1 MNQNEKDYLSINEM
15 ESADVSRTFMSKVFL
30 WMCIA
35 LGITALTAFLSASS
49 PAFFYMLINSQT
61 GRMSLLGWVVTLAPL
76 ILVFVMSARID
87 RMSKGTMT
95 AIFVLY
101 SVLMGMSLS
110 FIFLAYSSAVIVKTF
125 LITAGMFG
133 VMAVAGFTT
142 KTDLTKFGKIMFMG
156 LIGLI
161 IATLVNLFTKSA
173 MFDYVI
179 SFIGVLIFT
188 GLTAFDVQKLKQIGA
203 TNLGEN
209 DTVTKIAIWGALSLY
224 LDFINLFLY
233 LLRIFGSRD

>member
-15 ESADVSRTFMSKVFL
+15 ESVEMSRTFMSKVFL

-35 LGITALTAFLSASS
+35 LGITALTAFISASS
-49 PAFFYMLINSQT
+49 PAFFNMLIAPT
-61 GRMSLLGWVVTLAPL
+61 GKMSLLGWVVTLAPL
-76 ILVFVMSARID
+76 ILVFVMSARLD

-142 KTDLTKFGKIMFMG
+142 KTDLTKFGRIMFMG

-188 GLTAFDVQKLKQIGA
+188 GLTAYDVQKLKQIGA
-203 TNLGEN
+203 ADMGEN
-209 DTVTKIAIWGALSLY
+209 DTMTKIAIYGALSLY

>member
-1 MNQNEKDYLSINEM
+1 MNQNEKNYLNINEM

-35 LGITALTAFLSASS
+35 LGITALTAFISASS
-49 PAFFYMLINSQT
+49 PAFFSMLFTQD

-76 ILVFVMSARID
+76 ILVFVMSARVD

-110 FIFLAYSSAVIVKTF
+110 FIFFAYSSAVIVKTF

-133 VMAVAGFTT
+133 VMAIAGFTT
-142 KTDLTKFGKIMFMG
+142 KTDLTKFGRIMFMG

-173 MFDYVI
+173 MFDYII

-188 GLTAFDVQKLKQIGA
+188 GLTAFDVQKLKQIG
-203 TNLGEN
+203 TMNMGEN
-209 DTVTKIAIWGALSLY
+209 DTVTKIAIYGALSLY

>member
-15 ESADVSRTFMSKVFL
+15 ESVEMSRTFMSKVFL

-49 PAFFYMLINSQT
+49 PAFFNMLIAPT
-61 GRMSLLGWVVTLAPL
+61 GKMSLLGWVVTLAPL
-76 ILVFVMSARID
+76 ILVFVMSARVD

-142 KTDLTKFGKIMFMG
+142 KTDLTKFGRIMFMG

-161 IATLVNLFTKSA
+161 IATLVNFFTKSA

-188 GLTAFDVQKLKQIGA
+188 GLTAYDVQKLKQIGA
-203 TNLGEN
+203 ADMGEN
-209 DTVTKIAIWGALSLY
+209 DTMTKIAIYGALSLY

>member
-15 ESADVSRTFMSKVFL
+15 ESVEMSRTFMSKVFL

-49 PAFFYMLINSQT
+49 PAFFNMLIAPT
-61 GRMSLLGWVVTLAPL
+61 GKMSLLGWVVTLAPL
-76 ILVFVMSARID
+76 ILVFVMSARLD

-110 FIFLAYSSAVIVKTF
+110 VIFLAYSSAVIVKTF

-142 KTDLTKFGKIMFMG
+142 KTDLTKFGRIMFMG

-188 GLTAFDVQKLKQIGA
+188 GLTAYDVQKLKQIGA
-203 TNLGEN
+203 ADMGEN
-209 DTVTKIAIWGALSLY
+209 DTMTKIAIYGALSLY

>member
-1 MNQNEKDYLSINEM
+1 MNQNEKNYLNINEM
-15 ESADVSRTFMSKVFL
+15 ESADVSRTFISKVFL

-35 LGITALTAFLSASS
+35 LGITALTAFISASS
-49 PAFFYMLINSQT
+49 PAFFSMLFTQD

-76 ILVFVMSARID
+76 ILVFVMSARVD

-110 FIFLAYSSAVIVKTF
+110 FIFFAYSSAVIVKTF

-133 VMAVAGFTT
+133 VMAIAGFTT
-142 KTDLTKFGKIMFMG
+142 KTDLTKFGRIMFMG

-173 MFDYVI
+173 MFDYII

-188 GLTAFDVQKLKQIGA
+188 GLTAFDVQKLKQIG
-203 TNLGEN
+203 TMNMGEN
-209 DTVTKIAIWGALSLY
+209 DTVTKIAIYGALSLY

>member
-15 ESADVSRTFMSKVFL
+15 ESVEMSRTFMSKVFL

-49 PAFFYMLINSQT
+49 PAFFNMLIAPT
-61 GRMSLLGWVVTLAPL
+61 GKMSLLGWVVTLAPL
-76 ILVFVMSARID
+76 ILVFVMSARLD

-142 KTDLTKFGKIMFMG
+142 KTDLTKFGRIMFMG

>member
-1 MNQNEKDYLSINEM
+1 MNQNEKNYLNINEM

-35 LGITALTAFLSASS
+35 LGITALTAFISASS
-49 PAFFYMLINSQT
+49 PAFFSMLFTQD

-76 ILVFVMSARID
+76 ILVFVMSARVD

-95 AIFVLY
+95 AIFVFY

-110 FIFLAYSSAVIVKTF
+110 FIFFAYSSAVIVKTF

-133 VMAVAGFTT
+133 VMAIAGFTT
-142 KTDLTKFGKIMFMG
+142 KTDLTKFGRIMFMG

-173 MFDYVI
+173 MFDYII

-188 GLTAFDVQKLKQIGA
+188 GLTAFDVQKLKQIG
-203 TNLGEN
+203 TMNMGEN
-209 DTVTKIAIWGALSLY
+209 DTVTKIAIYGALSLY

>member
-15 ESADVSRTFMSKVFL
+15 ESVEMSRTFMSKVFL

-35 LGITALTAFLSASS
+35 LGITALTAFLCASS
-49 PAFFYMLINSQT
+49 PAFFNMLIAPT
-61 GRMSLLGWVVTLAPL
+61 GKMSLLGWVVTLAPL
-76 ILVFVMSARID
+76 ILVFVMSARVD

-101 SVLMGMSLS
+101 SILMGMSLS
-110 FIFLAYSSAVIVKTF
+110 FIFLAYSSAIIVKTF

-142 KTDLTKFGKIMFMG
+142 KTDLTKFGRIMFMG

-161 IATLVNLFTKSA
+161 IATLVNFFTKSA

-188 GLTAFDVQKLKQIGA
+188 GLTAYDVQKLKQIGA
-203 TNLGEN
+203 ADMGEN
-209 DTVTKIAIWGALSLY
+209 DTVTKIAIYGALSLY

>member
-1 MNQNEKDYLSINEM
+1 MNLNEKNYLNINEM

-35 LGITALTAFLSASS
+35 LGITALTAFISASS
-49 PAFFYMLINSQT
+49 PAFFSMLFTQD

-76 ILVFVMSARID
+76 ILVFVMSARVD

-110 FIFLAYSSAVIVKTF
+110 FIFFAYSSAVIVKTF

-133 VMAVAGFTT
+133 VMAIAGFTT
-142 KTDLTKFGKIMFMG
+142 KTDLTKFGRIMFMG

-173 MFDYVI
+173 MFDYII

-188 GLTAFDVQKLKQIGA
+188 GLTAFDVQKLKQIG
-203 TNLGEN
+203 TMNMGEN
-209 DTVTKIAIWGALSLY
+209 DTVTKIAIYGALSLY

>member
-15 ESADVSRTFMSKVFL
+15 ESVEMSRTFMSKVFL

-49 PAFFYMLINSQT
+49 PAFFNMLIAPT
-61 GRMSLLGWVVTLAPL
+61 GKMSLLGWVVTLAPL
-76 ILVFVMSARID
+76 ILVIVMSARLD

-142 KTDLTKFGKIMFMG
+142 KTDLTKFGRIMFMG

-161 IATLVNLFTKSA
+161 IATLVNFFTKSA

-188 GLTAFDVQKLKQIGA
+188 GLTAYDVQKLKQIGA
-203 TNLGEN
+203 ADMGEN
-209 DTVTKIAIWGALSLY
+209 DTMTKIAIYGALSLY

>member
-15 ESADVSRTFMSKVFL
+15 ESVEMSRTFMSKVFL

-49 PAFFYMLINSQT
+49 PAFFNMLIAPT
-61 GRMSLLGWVVTLAPL
+61 GKMSLLGWVVTLAPL
-76 ILVFVMSARID
+76 ILVFVMSARLD

-142 KTDLTKFGKIMFMG
+142 KTDLTKFGRIMFMG

-188 GLTAFDVQKLKQIGA
+188 GLTAYDVQKLKQIGA
-203 TNLGEN
+203 ADMGEN
-209 DTVTKIAIWGALSLY
+209 DTMTKIAIYGALSLY

>member
-1 MNQNEKDYLSINEM
+1 MNQNERDYLSINEM
-15 ESADVSRTFMSKVFL
+15 ESVEMSRTFMSKVFL

-49 PAFFYMLINSQT
+49 PAFFSMLITQT
-61 GRMSLLGWVVTLAPL
+61 GKMSLLGWVVTLAPL
-76 ILVFVMSARID
+76 ILVFVMSARLD
-87 RMSKGTMT
+87 KMSKGTMT
-95 AIFVLY
+95 AIFVFY

-142 KTDLTKFGKIMFMG
+142 KTDLTKFGRIMFMG

-173 MFDYVI
+173 MFDYII

-188 GLTAFDVQKLKQIGA
+188 GLTAYDVQKLKQIGA
-203 TNLGEN
+203 ADMGES
-209 DTVTKIAIWGALSLY
+209 DTVTKIAIYGALSLY

>member
-1 MNQNEKDYLSINEM
+1 
-15 ESADVSRTFMSKVFL
+15 
-30 WMCIA
+30 
-35 LGITALTAFLSASS
+35 
-49 PAFFYMLINSQT
+49 MLINSQT

-188 GLTAFDVQKLKQIGA
+188 GLTAFDVQKLKQIGT

>member
-15 ESADVSRTFMSKVFL
+15 ESVETTRTFMSKVFL

-49 PAFFYMLINSQT
+49 PAFFSMLITQT
-61 GRMSLLGWVVTLAPL
+61 GKMSLLGWVVTLAPL
-76 ILVFVMSARID
+76 ILVFVMSARLD

-95 AIFVLY
+95 AIFILY

-142 KTDLTKFGKIMFMG
+142 KTDLTKFGRIMFMG

-173 MFDYVI
+173 MFDYII

-188 GLTAFDVQKLKQIGA
+188 GLTAYDVQKLKQIGTA
-203 TNLGEN
+203 NMGEN
-209 DTVTKIAIWGALSLY
+209 DTVTKIAIYGALSLY